1 MKRAIRLAI
10 LLPVAVVAVAL
21 EMAGV
26 LDRLAAAMEL
36 DDQGFRT
43 AQVEDAANEVL
54 AEVAE
59 PVDWALY
66 AADWEIEQ
74 SVWRTTTR
82 GGSL

>member
-10 LLPVAVVAVAL
+10 LLPLAVVAVAL

-54 AEVAE
+54 A
-59 PVDWALY
+59 DWRVLVEHLQ
-66 AADWEIEQ
+66 DWEAEWCAWNTRTHGGQ
-74 SVWRTTTR
+74 S
-82 GGSL
+82 

>member
-26 LDRLAAAMEL
+26 LDRIAAGMEL
-36 DDQGFRT
+36 DEQGFRT

-54 AEVAE
+54 ADLTGDSAFCAFMLEHYGE
-59 PVDWALY
+59 
-66 AADWEIEQ
+66 AA
-74 SVWRTTTR
+74 S
-82 GGSL
+82 